1 MGSPWR
7 KTTFLGIMAFSNDP
21 AVQSNQL
28 PISLDIPSDPKQLK
42 ETLSLL
48 FKRVINAVNTK
59 EGGVYS
65 LQENANFAQ
74 YYTLGNPNQYRNA
87 YRTTFDLV
95 NLNGGNIPVGTT
107 AMPALTTTTEPKS
120 ITGAL
125 YPVSSKG
132 GGKGTNGVFYF
143 TDGNI
148 NVTFDPTTQVVTVI
162 NNTAVALTSLTWEM
176 SYLKN

>member
-1 MGSPWR
+1 
-7 KTTFLGIMAFSNDP
+7 MAFSSDP

-28 PISLDIPSDPKQLK
+28 PISLDIPSDPKQLQ

-48 FKRVINAVNTK
+48 FKNIINTVNTK
-59 EGGVYS
+59 EGGIYS

-74 YYTLGNPNQYRNA
+74 YYTLGNPNQFRNA

-95 NLNGGNIPVGTT
+95 SLNGGNIPVGTT
-107 AMPALTTTTEPKS
+107 ALPALSATTQPKA

-125 YPVSSKG
+125 YPVGDKG
-132 GGKGTNGVFYF
+132 GGKGTNGKFYF

-148 NVTFDPTTQVVTVI
+148 SVVFDPTTQVITVT
-162 NNTAVALTSLTWEM
+162 NNTGVALTSLTWEM
-176 SYLKN
+176 SYLKT